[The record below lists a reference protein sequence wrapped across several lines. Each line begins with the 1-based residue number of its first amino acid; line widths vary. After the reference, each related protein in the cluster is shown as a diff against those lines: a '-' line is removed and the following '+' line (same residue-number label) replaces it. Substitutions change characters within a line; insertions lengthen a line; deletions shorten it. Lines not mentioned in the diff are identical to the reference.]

1 MDDMVFEQILVLWS
15 NIKNNDKHTGHTG
28 HTGHTET
35 NRGT

>member
-15 NIKNNDKHTGHTG
+15 NIKNNDKHTGHT
-28 HTGHTET
+28 ET